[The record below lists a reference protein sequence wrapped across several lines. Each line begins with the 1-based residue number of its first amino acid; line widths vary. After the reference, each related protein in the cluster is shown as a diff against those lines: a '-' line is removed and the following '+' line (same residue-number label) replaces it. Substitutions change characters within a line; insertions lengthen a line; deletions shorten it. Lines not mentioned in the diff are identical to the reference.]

1 MCDGAIRKTENLRK
15 ATLCSVPAWLRV
27 VVRWDALNLPDDHP
41 LAVFTDNGLVSGKLE
56 FIRPTHINAAL
67 QLVAWAVYNITDED
81 ALSPLI
87 RIEWVPQSICT
98 PQGFPRWI

>member
-1 MCDGAIRKTENLRK
+1 MALSEKRRNQPEKIFLHVGLRK

-27 VVRWDALNLPDDHP
+27 MVRWDALNLPDDHP

-67 QLVAWAVYNITDED
+67 QLVA
-81 ALSPLI
+81 
-87 RIEWVPQSICT
+87 
-98 PQGFPRWI
+98 